1 MDACNEKFIVMRNM
15 AALDYKAIVAFIL
28 VIETRSLA
36 RTAMLL
42 SCSQSTIS
50 MQLKRF
56 RIMTSTILFTR
67 EGRVLQPTTEAVQLA
82 MSLKQTITQL
92 NEMII
97 KE

>member
-1 MDACNEKFIVMRNM
+1 MDADKESIMVMRNM

-56 RIMTSTILFTR
+56 RVMTRTILFTR

-82 MSLKQTITQL
+82 MTLKQTIAQL
-92 NEMII
+92 NETIN